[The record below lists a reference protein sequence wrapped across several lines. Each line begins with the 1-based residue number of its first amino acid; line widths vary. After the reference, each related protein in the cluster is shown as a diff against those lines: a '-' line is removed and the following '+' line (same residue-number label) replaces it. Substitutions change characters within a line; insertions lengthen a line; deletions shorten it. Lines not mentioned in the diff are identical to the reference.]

1 MIPFPDKKYSI
12 IYADPPWSYSD
23 SGCAG
28 AAAAQYSTM
37 KIDELKKLP
46 VNPAGGGIAAD
57 DCVLFMWATYPKMQE
72 ALDLIEAWGFTYKSI
87 AFQWVKQNRS
97 GNGFFFGLGRWTSPY
112 MNDPSAIVARAFAEL
127 YPGIDYHA
135 QFVPD
140 LCDESGN
147 RAFGLTIFPD
157 DGSAPIVCI
166 SAEAPISAAPELLA
180 HELAHVATPEDRDHG
195 EAWKAAEKAIG
206 DKYDE
211 LLNAMIPDD
220 DPGVLVPHE
229 VGDGGLLLM
238 PTRAHIPDPQRDDW
252 KPATCPI
259 CGAECWETEI
269 HRQALAAEPGLRA
282 VCTDCGLRGAAGVG
296 LVDTSSKKEE
306 KDHE

>member
-1 MIPFPDKKYSI
+1 MKDYKTITREKVDAEP
-12 IYADPPWSYSD
+12 
-23 SGCAG
+23 G
-28 AAAAQYSTM
+28 AARYMGETHMMEDWSDKM
-37 KIDELKKLP
+37 IDL
-46 VNPAGGGIAAD
+46 
-57 DCVLFMWATYPKMQE
+57 VL
-72 ALDLIEAWGFTYKSI
+72 
-87 AFQWVKQNRS
+87 
-97 GNGFFFGLGRWTSPY
+97 NGPTLNG
-112 MNDPSAIVARAFAEL
+112 
-127 YPGIDYHA
+127 A

-140 LCDESGN
+140 LRDEAGN

-157 DGSAPIVCI
+157 DGSAPIVCV

-195 EAWKAAEKAIG
+195 KAWQTANRAIG

-211 LLNAMIPDD
+211 LLNSMIPDD

>member
-1 MIPFPDKKYSI
+1 MKDYKTITREKVD
-12 IYADPPWSYSD
+12 ADP
-23 SGCAG
+23 G
-28 AAAAQYSTM
+28 AARYMSETHLLEDWSD
-37 KIDELKKLP
+37 KLLDLVLNGPTLNGFKKDELRAMLRQTY
-46 VNPAGGGIAAD
+46 AA
-57 DCVLFMWATYPKMQE
+57 L
-72 ALDLIEAWGFTYKSI
+72 
-87 AFQWVKQNRS
+87 KQYEQI
-97 GNGFFFGLGRWTSPY
+97 GPMASPY

-157 DGSAPIVCI
+157 DGSTPIVCI

-180 HELAHVATPEDRDHG
+180 HELAHVATPEDKDHG

-211 LLNAMIPDD
+211 LLNVMIPDD

-282 VCTDCGLRGAAGVG
+282 VCTDCGLRGAESIG
-296 LVDTSSKKEE
+296 LVDIKGRIAKEE
-306 KDHE
+306 TK

>member
-1 MIPFPDKKYSI
+1 MKDYKTLTREKVDVEP
-12 IYADPPWSYSD
+12 
-23 SGCAG
+23 G
-28 AAAAQYSTM
+28 AARYMGETHM
-37 KIDELKKLP
+37 MEDWRDKMIDLVLNGPTLNGFKKDELRAMLRQTY
-46 VNPAGGGIAAD
+46 AA
-57 DCVLFMWATYPKMQE
+57 L
-72 ALDLIEAWGFTYKSI
+72 
-87 AFQWVKQNRS
+87 KQYEQI
-97 GNGFFFGLGRWTSPY
+97 GPMASPY

-166 SAEAPISAAPELLA
+166 SAEAPISA
-180 HELAHVATPEDRDHG
+180 
-195 EAWKAAEKAIG
+195 G

-211 LLNAMIPDD
+211 LLNSMIPDD

>member
-1 MIPFPDKKYSI
+1 MKDYKTITREKVD
-12 IYADPPWSYSD
+12 ADP
-23 SGCAG
+23 G
-28 AAAAQYSTM
+28 AARYMSETHLLEDWSD
-37 KIDELKKLP
+37 KLLDLVLNGPTLNGFKKDELRAMLRQTY
-46 VNPAGGGIAAD
+46 AA
-57 DCVLFMWATYPKMQE
+57 L
-72 ALDLIEAWGFTYKSI
+72 
-87 AFQWVKQNRS
+87 KQYEQI
-97 GNGFFFGLGRWTSPY
+97 GPMASPY

-127 YPGIDYHA
+127 YPGIGYYA

-147 RAFGLTIFPD
+147 RAFGLTIF
-157 DGSAPIVCI
+157 
-166 SAEAPISAAPELLA
+166 
-180 HELAHVATPEDRDHG
+180 
-195 EAWKAAEKAIG
+195 
-206 DKYDE
+206 
-211 LLNAMIPDD
+211 PDD

>member
-1 MIPFPDKKYSI
+1 MKKVYI
-12 IYADPPWSYSD
+12 
-23 SGCAG
+23 C
-28 AAAAQYSTM
+28 
-37 KIDELKKLP
+37 
-46 VNPAGGGIAAD
+46 
-57 DCVLFMWATYPKMQE
+57 
-72 ALDLIEAWGFTYKSI
+72 
-87 AFQWVKQNRS
+87 
-97 GNGFFFGLGRWTSPY
+97 SPCRGDY
-112 MNDPSAIVARAFAEL
+112 ENNIQRAKEF
-127 YPGIDYHA
+127 
-135 QFVPD
+135 
-140 LCDESGN
+140 S
-147 RAFGLTIFPD
+147 R
-157 DGSAPIVCI
+157 
-166 SAEAPISAAPELLA
+166 AAPELLA
-180 HELAHVATPEDRDHG
+180 HELAHVATPEDKDHG
-195 EAWKAAEKAIG
+195 EAWQTAEKAIG

-211 LLNAMIPDD
+211 ILNHMIPDD

-296 LVDTSSKKEE
+296 LVNTGNKEEE

>member
-1 MIPFPDKKYSI
+1 M
-12 IYADPPWSYSD
+12 AE
-23 SGCAG
+23 C
-28 AAAAQYSTM
+28 
-37 KIDELKKLP
+37 
-46 VNPAGGGIAAD
+46 IA
-57 DCVLFMWATYPKMQE
+57 
-72 ALDLIEAWGFTYKSI
+72 
-87 AFQWVKQNRS
+87 
-97 GNGFFFGLGRWTSPY
+97 
-112 MNDPSAIVARAFAEL
+112 
-127 YPGIDYHA
+127 GIDYHA
-135 QFVPD
+135 QFVPN

-211 LLNAMIPDD
+211 ILNAMIPDD

-282 VCTDCGLRGAAGVG
+282 ICTDCGLRGADSIG
-296 LVDTSSKKEE
+296 LVDIKGRITKEE
-306 KDHE
+306 TK

>member
-1 MIPFPDKKYSI
+1 MERMTHERANGIKTGYWSPATKETLVQRLAAYENTGFEPQEISTAI
-12 IYADPPWSYSD
+12 NEAD
-23 SGCAG
+23 
-28 AAAAQYSTM
+28 
-37 KIDELKKLP
+37 
-46 VNPAGGGIAAD
+46 
-57 DCVLFMWATYPKMQE
+57 E
-72 ALDLIEAWGFTYKSI
+72 AL
-87 AFQWVKQNRS
+87 KQYEQI
-97 GNGFFFGLGRWTSPY
+97 GPMASPFV
-112 MNDPSAIVARAFAEL
+112 NDPAAIVARAFAEL
-127 YPGIDYHA
+127 YPGTDYYA
-135 QFVPD
+135 QLVPD
-140 LCDESGN
+140 LHDEAGN
-147 RAFGLTIFPD
+147 KAFDLTIFPD

-195 EAWKAAEKAIG
+195 EAWKAAAKAIG

-211 LLNAMIPDD
+211 ILNDMIPDD

-282 VCTDCGLRGAAGVG
+282 VCTDCGLRGADSIG

>member
-1 MIPFPDKKYSI
+1 
-12 IYADPPWSYSD
+12 
-23 SGCAG
+23 
-28 AAAAQYSTM
+28 M
-37 KIDELKKLP
+37 KD
-46 VNPAGGGIAAD
+46 
-57 DCVLFMWATYPKMQE
+57 
-72 ALDLIEAWGFTYKSI
+72 YKTVTRETVEVI
-87 AFQWVKQNRS
+87 HD
-97 GNGFFFGLGRWTSPY
+97 FFGFIGGETPMDNVTDIELGTILNGPTLNSFRKDEIRAMLRQTYAALKQYEQIGPMASPY

-140 LCDESGN
+140 LRDEAGN

-157 DGSAPIVCI
+157 DGSTPIVCI

-180 HELAHVATPEDRDHG
+180 HELAHIATPEDRDHG
-195 EAWKAAEKAIG
+195 EAWQTANRAIG

-282 VCTDCGLRGAAGVG
+282 VCTDCGLRGADSIG
-296 LVDTSSKKEE
+296 LVDIKGRITKEE
-306 KDHE
+306 TK